1 MQYIQDL
8 LFEKQ
13 DKAFAEFHRRLVPN
27 LEPQKIIGVRTPQLR
42 ALAKQ
47 ISKEEICEAFL
58 KELPHE
64 YYEENQLHGFI
75 LSQMKDFDTC
85 IQYLEAFLPYM
96 DNWATCDQ
104 TSPKIFKSH
113 KEELL
118 PYIYKWIQ
126 KEHTYTVRFA
136 IGMLMQHFLDEDFKP
151 EYVRTVSSIQSEQY
165 YINMEIAWYMATA
178 LAKQWDAVIPYLEQK
193 KMEPWVHNKTIQ
205 KAKES
210 YRITDEQKEY
220 LKKLKIAQ
228 NKSM

>member
-42 ALAKQ
+42 ALTKQ
-47 ISKEEICEAFL
+47 IVKEEICEAFL

-75 LSQMKDFDTC
+75 LSQIKDFDTC

-151 EYVRTVSSIQSEQY
+151 EYVQMVSSIQSEEY

-178 LAKQWDAVIPYLEQK
+178 LAKQWDVVIPYLEQK
-193 KMEPWVHNKTIQ
+193 EMEPWVHNKTIQ
-205 KAKES
+205 KARES
-210 YRITDEQKEY
+210 YRITDEQKDY
-220 LKKLKIAQ
+220 LKKLKIEP
-228 NKSM
+228 NKGL

>member
-1 MQYIQDL
+1 
-8 LFEKQ
+8 
-13 DKAFAEFHRRLVPN
+13 
-27 LEPQKIIGVRTPQLR
+27 
-42 ALAKQ
+42 
-47 ISKEEICEAFL
+47 
-58 KELPHE
+58 
-64 YYEENQLHGFI
+64 
-75 LSQMKDFDTC
+75 MKDFDTC
-85 IQYLEAFLPYM
+85 IQYLEVFLPYM

-151 EYVRTVSSIQSEQY
+151 EYVRTVSSIQSEEY

-178 LAKQWDAVIPYLEQK
+178 LAKQWDVVIPYLEQK

-205 KAKES
+205 KARES
-210 YRITDEQKEY
+210 YRITDEQKDY
-220 LKKLKIAQ
+220 LKILKRG
-228 NKSM
+228 

>member
-1 MQYIQDL
+1 MQYIKDL

-27 LEPQKIIGVRTPQLR
+27 LEPNKVIGVRTPQLR

-47 ISKEEICEAFL
+47 IAKEEICEAFL

-85 IQYLEAFLPYM
+85 IQYLEDFLPYI

-104 TSPKIFKSH
+104 TSPKIFKRH

-118 PYIYKWIQ
+118 TYIYKWIQ

-136 IGMLMQHFLDEDFKP
+136 IGMLMQHFLDEDFKL
-151 EYVRTVSSIQSEQY
+151 EYVQTVSSIQSEEY

-193 KMEPWVHNKTIQ
+193 KMGTWVHNKTIQ
-205 KAKES
+205 KARES
-210 YRITDEQKEY
+210 YRITDEQKVY
-220 LKKLKIAQ
+220 LKKLKIAP
-228 NKSM
+228 K